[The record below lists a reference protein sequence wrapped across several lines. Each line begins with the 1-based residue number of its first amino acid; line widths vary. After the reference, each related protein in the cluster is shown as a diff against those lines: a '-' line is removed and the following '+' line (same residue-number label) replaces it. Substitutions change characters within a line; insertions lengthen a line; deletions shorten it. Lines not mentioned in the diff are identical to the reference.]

1 MRVTERASERGA
13 VAVMVALLAL
23 LLVICIAFAVD
34 LGYAWQVRRSM
45 VKATDAAALSAARE
59 ARDWAALPGNSL
71 NAGDCAVSTSDVT
84 TAADSALT
92 ANRSDAAMTF
102 CEIGQDPTRKTGVVT
117 VGGSTE
123 AQTSFAGVIGWNEI
137 PVRSSTSV
145 LWKQPRILPIAV
157 CADAVGNNDLARWI
171 ADPTSP
177 LVKEMKVSSSANSRL
192 CSSGGS
198 GYWGAMDL
206 GRSVDGPSSFS
217 QCRDTA
223 AAESTWK
230 ALFGGQTIS
239 PSPRVGEYYCASV
252 GIPDGFTAEV
262 DRLICSLEVD
272 EDLALP
278 IIAERPNFTN
288 RGNLGKT
295 WIAQV
300 GGYVTARFKGYEG
313 IQDRQDLCA
322 SATARAAGRTGER
335 RVRNHHP
342 RIRRFEL
349 ARAVHRRAV
358 AIPGKA
364 NVSNLTP
371 TSATVASGGTVTF
384 TATISNLTP
393 TVTIPSPTIRVV
405 LPAGASMLSG
415 CTASGGSYQ
424 CVAQEALAP
433 SGSTSVTFTASFTA
447 SGTVSAN
454 LVCSTGFNGKTCNDN
469 IDLNPV
475 SSAITVT
482 TGGGGS
488 GNKTI
493 TVTVNGTGSGT
504 VTSSAP
510 PGTTCT
516 TTNSPCSTD
525 YQGNQTITLTAAPT
539 DAGSRFVSW
548 GGACSGT
555 APTCDVTTNQNRQ
568 VTATFSAV
576 AYTLRTSIGAGTGSG
591 FIRSQDGRIDCSA
604 VCTTDYTQ
612 PTLVVLEAFPNS
624 VSAFDYWSGDCDEV
638 TDTTCTVVLDD
649 PLGPIPLVTA
659 FFVDDSGPAQ
669 DFRTLTLEFTAAYR
683 TPGLVLTDVAAYR
696 ICAIDVKQADAL
708 LACKP

>member
-1 MRVTERASERGA
+1 MTERASERGA

-102 CEIGQDPTRKTGVVT
+102 CAIGQDPTRKTGVVT

-206 GRSVDGPSSFS
+206 GRNVDGPTSFS

-252 GIPDGFTAEV
+252 GIPDGFTTEV
-262 DRLICSLEVD
+262 DRLICSLEPD

-295 WIAQV
+295 WVARV

-313 IQDRQDLCA
+313 VQDRQDLCA
-322 SATARAAGRTGER
+322 SATGRAAGRTGER
-335 RVRNHHP
+335 RVRSHRS

-349 ARAVHRRAV
+349 ARAVQRRAV

-371 TSATVASGGTVTF
+371 TSATVVSGGTVTF

-393 TVTIPSPTIRVV
+393 TTTITSPTIRVQ
-405 LPAGASMLSG
+405 LPAGATMVSG
-415 CTASGGSYQ
+415 CVPSQTGGQSYFDCTASES
-424 CVAQEALAP
+424 LAP
-433 SGSTSVTFTASFTA
+433 AGTTTVTFTASFTA
-447 SGTVSAN
+447 SGAVSAN
-454 LVCSTGFNGKTCNDN
+454 LKCTDTGNCKL
-469 IDLNPV
+469 IDGTQV
-475 SSAITVT
+475 SSTITVT
-482 TGGGGS
+482 TGGGGGGS
-488 GNKTI
+488 GSKTI
-493 TVTVNGTGSGT
+493 TVTVNGTGT
-504 VTSSAP
+504 VTSSEP

-516 TTNSPCSTD
+516 TTCRTN
-525 YQGNQTITLTAAPT
+525 YQGNQTITLTAVESDP
-539 DAGSRFVSW
+539 GSRFVSW
-548 GGACSGT
+548 GGCS
-555 APTCDVTTNQNRQ
+555 APNGLQCVVNTNRNRE
-568 VTATFSAV
+568 VTATFNRV
-576 AYTLRTSIGAGTGSG
+576 GYTLRTSIGAGSGSG
-591 FIRSQDGRIDCSA
+591 FIRSQDGRIDCSS

-612 PTLVVLEAFPNS
+612 PTRVVLEAFPNS

-638 TDTTCTVVLDD
+638 SDTTCTVILDD

-669 DFRTLTLEFTAAYR
+669 DFRTLTLEFTAAYH